1 MKLDIYPIKICV
13 RGRNPEKPEELT
25 SIMTVLPEAVEDTF
39 NNPETPPTVNI
50 KLLIDSSA
58 LEDLEYLHSLVWF
71 DKFISFTG
79 IYRLINKVN
88 FSCAIE
94 VSNTLELR
102 DELKD
107 ELNHMFDHFIEL
119 FKSTVEDTKTHLIL
133 WPEDPAFSIE
143 VSQPVENNGTEEN
156 KPDEVVDNESAT
168 KTE

>member
-39 NNPETPPTVNI
+39 NNPESPPTVNI
-50 KLLIDSSA
+50 KLLIDSSV
-58 LEDLEYLHSLVWF
+58 LEDLEYLHSLMWF

-88 FSCAIE
+88 FSCVIE

-107 ELNHMFDHFIEL
+107 ELNHMFDHFVEL
-119 FKSTVEDTKTHLIL
+119 FKNTVEDTQNHLIL

-143 VSQPVENNGTEEN
+143 VSQPIKTNETEEN
-156 KPDEVVDNESAT
+156 KDEVVDNESAT